1 MPKRLTPRQERFVQ
15 EYLVDRI
22 ARRAAI
28 RAGYSPASA
37 QGIASDLLHRPKF
50 VHVQVALREALRE
63 DAARHEELRERTLQE
78 LSRIAFADIAD
89 VLADDGSVLAIADIP
104 EDARAAIAELRETE
118 FLGQDGTPAK
128 TRKVRFW
135 SKCEA
140 LTQLAKVTGLAVDR
154 VEHRGVID
162 VRTARAD
169 LARILE
175 EMGDPEGCPAFSL
188 VSVPAL
194 PASTESDPAS
204 T

>member
-1 MPKRLTPRQERFVQ
+1 MLKRLTPRQSRFIQ

-28 RAGYSPASA
+28 RAGFSPQSA
-37 QGIASDLLHRPKF
+37 QGIAWDLMHRPKF
-50 VHVQVALREALRE
+50 AHVQAALREALRE
-63 DAARHEELRERTLQE
+63 DAERRADLRERTLQE

-89 VLADDGSVLAIADIP
+89 VLADDGSILPVADIP

-118 FLGQDGTPAK
+118 FLGEDGRPAK
-128 TRKVRFW
+128 SRKVRFW
-135 SKCEA
+135 SKNEA

-169 LARILE
+169 LVRILD
-175 EMGDPEGCPAFSL
+175 EMGAPEDYPAFSQAP
-188 VSVPAL
+188 VPAL
-194 PASTESDPAS
+194 PEETGGEA
-204 T
+204 